1 MRIDDAILSGSVLGS
16 SAIVS
21 ISGSISGSFT
31 GMGTGSFTGSG
42 HIETSSYAVTS
53 SKIWITDHINQ
64 TPTASAMVYISEIDY
79 NDVGFTPN
87 PDTLY
92 LIYEV

>member
-16 SAIVS
+16 SAVVS
-21 ISGSISGSFT
+21 IS
-31 GMGTGSFTGSG
+31 GSFTGSG

-64 TPTASAMVYISEIDY
+64 TPTASAMVYISTDDY
-79 NDVGFTPN
+79 ETGSFTP
-87 PDTLY
+87 DARTLY
-92 LIYEV
+92 LIYDS

>member
-16 SAIVS
+16 SAVVS
-21 ISGSISGSFT
+21 IS
-31 GMGTGSFTGSG
+31 GSFTGSG

-64 TPTASAMVYISEIDY
+64 TPTSSAMVYISTDDY
-79 NDVGFTPN
+79 EDVDFTPN
-87 PDTLY
+87 PQTLY
-92 LIYEV
+92 LIYDS

>member
-16 SAIVS
+16 SAVVS
-21 ISGSISGSFT
+21 IS
-31 GMGTGSFTGSG
+31 GSFTGSG

-64 TPTASAMVYISEIDY
+64 TPTSSAMVYISEVDY

>member
-16 SAIVS
+16 SAVVS
-21 ISGSISGSFT
+21 IS
-31 GMGTGSFTGSG
+31 GSFTGSG

-64 TPTASAMVYISEIDY
+64 TPTSSAMVYIQDTVYEDAAF
-79 NDVGFTPN
+79 V
-87 PDTLY
+87 PDARTLY
-92 LIYEV
+92 LIYKV

>member
-21 ISGSISGSFT
+21 ISGSY
-31 GMGTGSFTGSG
+31 TGSG
-42 HIETSSYAVTS
+42 HIATSSLAILADTTS
-53 SKIWITDHINQ
+53 NIDITDYTTTSIMK
-64 TPTASAMVYISEIDY
+64 TPVVYILDTDY
-79 NDVGFTPN
+79 EDPGFTPN

-92 LIYEV
+92 LIYEEA

>member
-64 TPTASAMVYISEIDY
+64 TPTSSAMVYISTDDY
-79 NDVGFTPN
+79 ETGSFTP
-87 PDTLY
+87 DARTLY
-92 LIYEV
+92 LIYDS

>member
-16 SAIVS
+16 SAVVS
-21 ISGSISGSFT
+21 IS
-31 GMGTGSFTGSG
+31 GSFTGSG

-64 TPTASAMVYISEIDY
+64 TPTSSAMVYISTDDY
-79 NDVGFTPN
+79 EDETFIPN
-87 PDTLY
+87 PQTLY
-92 LIYEV
+92 LIYDS

>member
-16 SAIVS
+16 SAVVS
-21 ISGSISGSFT
+21 IS
-31 GMGTGSFTGSG
+31 GSFTGSG

-64 TPTASAMVYISEIDY
+64 TPTSSAMIYISTTNYEDAA
-79 NDVGFTPN
+79 FTPD
-87 PDTLY
+87 PQTLY
-92 LIYEV
+92 LIYDS